1 MQIFLLLFF
10 LILDLKD
17 NDASSVFGTLLF
29 LLDSFLEP
37 IIPYELFETVM
48 QATSIRNNSQ
58 IKQVKLQK
66 MSFIFYY
73 SRDTYFEFF
82 LHVN

>member
-1 MQIFLLLFF
+1 MQIFYCRSF

-17 NDASSVFGTLLF
+17 NDASPVFGTLLF
-29 LLDSFLEP
+29 LLDSFIEP

-48 QATSIRNNSQ
+48 QATSIRNNAQ

-66 MSFIFYY
+66 CHLFSTIQGTPTL
-73 SRDTYFEFF
+73 SF
-82 LHVN
+82 LHFN